1 MKKIML
7 LLGIL
12 VLPLTSFAQMQIRY
26 AETDAQ
32 GDQFVIGALKLALER
47 SGAEFRMEP
56 IRENLSEGRK
66 RTLLS
71 EGNMEVYWSMTSSE
85 LEGEFEPVRFPVYKG
100 LLGNRIF
107 IIRQG
112 EQHRYDAIKTF
123 ADLQRFNAGQGK
135 LWPDTQILQSGN
147 ISVRT
152 TMDYENLFYML
163 EGGRFDYFPRGI
175 HEPFQE
181 VEARPELNLV
191 VENNIMLVYRAPMY
205 FFVRKDNKQLAE
217 RIHQGLDKALEDGS
231 FDEFFFSNAMIQD
244 VLSKANIKQRNV
256 FFIDNP
262 LLTPQTPLERKEYW
276 LNIEEL

>member
-1 MKKIML
+1 
-7 LLGIL
+7 
-12 VLPLTSFAQMQIRY
+12 
-26 AETDAQ
+26 
-32 GDQFVIGALKLALER
+32 
-47 SGAEFRMEP
+47 
-56 IRENLSEGRK
+56 
-66 RTLLS
+66 
-71 EGNMEVYWSMTSSE
+71 MTSSE
-85 LEGEFEPVRFPVYKG
+85 LEDKFEPVRFPVYKG

-112 EQHRYDAIKTF
+112 EQHRYDAINTF
-123 ADLQRFNAGQGK
+123 ADLQRFTAGQGK

-147 ISVRT
+147 ITVRT

-191 VENNIMLVYRAPMY
+191 VEDNLMLVYRAPMY

-256 FFIDNP
+256 FFISNP
-262 LLTPQTPLERKEYW
+262 LLTPQTPLDRKEYW
-276 LNIEEL
+276 LNIEDL